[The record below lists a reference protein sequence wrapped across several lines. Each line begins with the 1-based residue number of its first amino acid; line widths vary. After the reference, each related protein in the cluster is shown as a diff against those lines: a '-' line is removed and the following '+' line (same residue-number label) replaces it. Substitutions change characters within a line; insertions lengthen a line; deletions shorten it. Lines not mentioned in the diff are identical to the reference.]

1 MPRKG
6 CGRGL
11 ISVEDCVNQAR
22 ISLESYVQSS
32 EEELLKTVRRG
43 GVESQETV
51 AGFKAR
57 RRTENIQEL
66 KEKPLYEQFVRE
78 AEGQGS
84 EETWTWLKEGKLK
97 RETEALIVA
106 AQDQAI
112 RTNYVKANI
121 DKSQVDPKC
130 RMC

>member
-1 MPRKG
+1 MSRKG

-32 EEELLKTVRRG
+32 EEELLKTVRRE

-66 KEKPLYEQFVRE
+66 KETPLYEQFVRE

-121 DKSQVDPKC
+121 DKSQVDPNC

>member
-1 MPRKG
+1 M
-6 CGRGL
+6 
-11 ISVEDCVNQAR
+11 
-22 ISLESYVQSS
+22 
-32 EEELLKTVRRG
+32 
-43 GVESQETV
+43 
-51 AGFKAR
+51 
-57 RRTENIQEL
+57 

-78 AEGQGS
+78 AEDQGS
-84 EETWTWLKEGKLK
+84 EETWTWLKEGKVK

-112 RTNYVKANI
+112 RTNNAKANI

>member
-32 EEELLKTVRRG
+32 EEELLKTVRRE

-84 EETWTWLKEGKLK
+84 AETWTWLKEGKLK

-112 RTNYVKANI
+112 RTNCVKANI

>member
-1 MPRKG
+1 M
-6 CGRGL
+6 
-11 ISVEDCVNQAR
+11 
-22 ISLESYVQSS
+22 
-32 EEELLKTVRRG
+32 KTVRRE
-43 GVESQETV
+43 GVENQETV

>member
-22 ISLESYVQSS
+22 ISSESYVQST
-32 EEELLKTVRRG
+32 EEESLKTVKRE

-57 RRTENIQEL
+57 R
-66 KEKPLYEQFVRE
+66 
-78 AEGQGS
+78 
-84 EETWTWLKEGKLK
+84 KLK
-97 RETEALIVA
+97 IFK
-106 AQDQAI
+106 
-112 RTNYVKANI
+112 N
-121 DKSQVDPKC
+121 
-130 RMC
+130 

>member
-22 ISLESYVQSS
+22 ISSESYVQST
-32 EEELLKTVRRG
+32 EEESLKTVKRE

-78 AEGQGS
+78 ADGQRS

-97 RETEALIVA
+97 RKTEALIVA

-121 DKSQVDPKC
+121 DKSQVDPRC